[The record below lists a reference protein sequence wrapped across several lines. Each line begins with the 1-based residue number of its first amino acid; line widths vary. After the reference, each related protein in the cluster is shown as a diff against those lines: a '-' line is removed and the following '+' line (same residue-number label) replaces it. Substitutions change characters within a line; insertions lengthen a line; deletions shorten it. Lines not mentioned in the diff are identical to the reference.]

1 LNKFWESEIKLKL
14 QFLFGALETQPSVA
28 GMGAGGTSL
37 QMLHEIAQEVL
48 DKLPENF
55 NLRVVGEKYP
65 FDYNNSM
72 NTVLR
77 QVKRKRLFYFL
88 DILLRGLS
96 AVFYSSI
103 CTESTE
109 SQMFLFIFHPQLIL
123 FSLKKSHF

>member
-1 LNKFWESEIKLKL
+1 
-14 QFLFGALETQPSVA
+14 LFGALETQPSVA

-77 QVKRKRLFYFL
+77 QVKLICRYFCC
-88 DILLRGLS
+88 GL
-96 AVFYSSI
+96 
-103 CTESTE
+103 
-109 SQMFLFIFHPQLIL
+109 
-123 FSLKKSHF
+123 

>member
-1 LNKFWESEIKLKL
+1 
-14 QFLFGALETQPSVA
+14 
-28 GMGAGGTSL
+28 MGAGGTSL

-77 QVKRKRLFYFL
+77 QVKLICRYFFC
-88 DILLRGLS
+88 GL
-96 AVFYSSI
+96 
-103 CTESTE
+103 
-109 SQMFLFIFHPQLIL
+109 
-123 FSLKKSHF
+123 